1 VIWQIVNGE
10 WSMVHSAVASKNGAA
25 PGLALGAVFLLFPI
39 LGWWEVAIG
48 VALLVRPLVRAL
60 SALCA
65 DGGGHV
71 PATAGA
77 AGRVVSNPVS
87 PRTDDRGEYLI
98 KNLA

>member
-1 VIWQIVNGE
+1 
-10 WSMVHSAVASKNGAA
+10 
-25 PGLALGAVFLLFPI
+25 LLFPI

-65 DGGGHV
+65 DGSGHV